1 MSRGTILPPKMNDPT
16 TQEIGDGDGGIH
28 LVDPDYDYYSVD
40 NILEEDVL
48 LKVKTITSIPYAER
62 FRECSENGCIPAN
75 TELELPAW
83 LVLPL
88 ICEGTLELIEPKE
101 FGSQFL

>member
-1 MSRGTILPPKMNDPT
+1 MNDPT
-16 TQEIGDGDGGIH
+16 TQEVGDGDGGIH

-48 LKVKTITSIPYAER
+48 LKVKTITPIPHAER